1 MIAMISNDVNDGYQW
16 LGGSYWGATSCVCYR
31 FHSSPRSFLP
41 RVLPPCHST
50 MPFRASPCHSER
62 SEESPRLRFF
72 TPLRSVQNDMAADC
86 AQHHSPS
93 FEIMAIIVQNSP

>member
-1 MIAMISNDVNDGYQW
+1 MIAMISNDVNDGCPW
-16 LGGSYWGATSCVCYR
+16 LGGSYWGATSCVCYLY
-31 FHSSPRSFLP
+31 LP
-41 RVLPPCHST
+41 AFIPSPCHSER
-50 MPFRASPCHSER
+50 PPCHSER

-86 AQHHSPS
+86 ARHHSPS